1 MTEPLLTG
9 LGIADRLALLAVLLV
24 GLPHGAFDAAVA
36 IRLGWNKLGPMLVFL
51 FSYLALSALIIWLW
65 LMFPSLSLLGFLL
78 ISLVH
83 FGLGD
88 AASLQAQPMRM
99 AHIISRGGLVVI
111 LLPLIHAS
119 EVQWIFAQ
127 LGITDTS
134 VFWPYMK
141 LAGLFWIMAIGN
153 MAGHAI
159 LTPALRPDFLEFLAL
174 TFALIILPPLVG
186 FALYFC
192 LVHSRNHMQAIWRS
206 LRAKMD
212 IGPILFG
219 ASVLTLASWFG
230 AVFGYFWL
238 TPQIGAEP
246 AMLQVIFI
254 GLAALTVPHMILIDS
269 IWRPDAFKSKAK

>member
-1 MTEPLLTG
+1 MC
-9 LGIADRLALLAVLLV
+9 
-24 GLPHGAFDAAVA
+24 
-36 IRLGWNKLGPMLVFL
+36 VF
-51 FSYLALSALIIWLW
+51 FISYLAISGLVIWLW
-65 LMFPSLSLLGFLL
+65 LMFPALSLLGFLL

-88 AASLQAQPMRM
+88 AASLKAQPMRA

-111 LLPLIHAS
+111 LLPLTHKS
-119 EVQWIFAQ
+119 EVLWIFAQ
-127 LGITDTS
+127 LGITDAAS
-134 VFWPYMK
+134 FWPYMK

-159 LTPALRPDFLEFLAL
+159 LTPSLRPDFMEFLAL
-174 TFALIILPPLVG
+174 ILALILLPPLVG

-206 LRAKMD
+206 LRDKMES
-212 IGPILFG
+212 GTILMG
-219 ASVLTLASWFG
+219 AAALTFASWLG
-230 AVFGYFWL
+230 AVAGYLWL

-246 AMLQVIFI
+246 AILQVIFI

-269 IWRPDAFKSKAK
+269 IWRPDSLKTS